1 MEKNK
6 KILKIII
13 VILIIF
19 IAINLALLGK
29 DFIIKQKEN
38 AKYNNSLPK
47 VYLEGKIL
55 QIMRK
60 GQEPK
65 IKLTYIEKGKEKFT
79 TYATI
84 KFQGQSSIVYNKKN
98 YTINLYQDENY
109 KDKNK
114 IEVKKEWGAQSKYC
128 LKANYI
134 DSTMA
139 RNVVSAR
146 LVGQMQKQ
154 YNLFENTPNNGAVDG
169 FPVEIYVNGEYLGL
183 YTWNIPKDEW
193 MFNMDKKNE
202 NHIVM
207 GDEEFEA
214 GTSGTFEKLAEPIND
229 DEWSIVAGPDKNE
242 EKVKE
247 TFEKLNRVIAFVKD
261 STDSE
266 FKEHF
271 YEYLNLD
278 ACLNYYCFIHL
289 CNGIDNMSKNMLL
302 ATYDGQVWYP
312 VLYDLDST
320 WGLDIYGDKVYESD
334 NKFPEQYIGNTNL
347 LWKKL
352 GENYKEEIK
361 QRYKELR
368 NSVLSDENIIKEFEK
383 FNKSIPKGAWKLE
396 QEKWTSVP
404 SKEYGLEQ
412 IKQYVK
418 ERGEYVDKIYMK

>member
-1 MEKNK
+1 MEKKK
-6 KILKIII
+6 KILIIII
-13 VILIIF
+13 VILSIF
-19 IAINLALLGK
+19 ILINLILLGK
-29 DFIIKQKEN
+29 DFIIKQKEK

-47 VYLEGKIL
+47 VYMEGKVL
-55 QIMRK
+55 SLMRK
-60 GQEPK
+60 GQESK
-65 IKLTYIEKGKEKFT
+65 IKLTYKEKGKVKFT

-84 KFQGQSSIVYNKKN
+84 KFQGQSSINYNKKN

-146 LVGQMQKQ
+146 LVGQMQKK

-169 FPVEIYVNGEYLGL
+169 FPIEIYVNDEYLGL

-207 GDEEFEA
+207 GDEEYKE
-214 GTSGTFEKLAEPIND
+214 GTSGTFEKLAEPMY
-229 DEWSIVAGPDKNE
+229 DEWSIVAGPDKD
-242 EKVKE
+242 EKDVKA
-247 TFEKLNRVIAFVKD
+247 TFEKLNRVIKFIKD
-261 STDSE
+261 STDTE
-266 FKEHF
+266 FKEQF
-271 YEYLNLD
+271 EEYLNLD

-289 CNGIDNMSKNMLL
+289 CNGIDNMSKNMLM
-302 ATYDGQVWYP
+302 ATYDGKIWYP

-320 WGLDIYGDKVYESD
+320 WGLDIYGDRLYNSTNE
-334 NKFPEQYIGNTNL
+334 FPKQYIGNTNI

-352 GENYKEEIK
+352 EKNFKTQIA

-368 NSVLSDENIIKEFEK
+368 KSVLSDENIINEFNK
-383 FNKSIPKGAWKLE
+383 FNESIPKGAWELE
-396 QEKWTSVP
+396 HEKWTNVP
-404 SKEYGLEQ
+404 SREYGIEQ

-418 ERGEYVDKIYMK
+418 ERGEYVDKIYN

>member
-29 DFIIKQKEN
+29 EFIIKQKEN

-65 IKLTYIEKGKEKFT
+65 IKLTYTEKGKEKFT
-79 TYATI
+79 TYAKI

-229 DEWSIVAGPDKNE
+229 DEWSIVAGPDKDE
-242 EKVKE
+242 EQIKE

-271 YEYLNLD
+271 DEYLNLD

-302 ATYDGQVWYP
+302 ATYDGKIWYP

-320 WGLDIYGDKVYESD
+320 WGLDIYGDKVYESN

-383 FNKSIPKGAWKLE
+383 FNKSIPKGAWELE
-396 QEKWTSVP
+396 QEKWTNVP

-418 ERGEYVDKIYMK
+418 KRGEYVDNIYMK